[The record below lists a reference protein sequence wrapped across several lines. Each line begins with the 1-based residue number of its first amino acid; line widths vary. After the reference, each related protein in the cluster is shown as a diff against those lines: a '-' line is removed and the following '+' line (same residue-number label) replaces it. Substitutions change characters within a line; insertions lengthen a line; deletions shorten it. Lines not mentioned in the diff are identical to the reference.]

1 MQSPS
6 NNNNNASNRNNR
18 SGRGRGGRGRTRGR
32 NSGRGNKHHQSPSNA
47 YNNNNNNTVAN
58 KQAEENVLIEFMPY
72 MRQQHPEALS
82 IHETFGGDERAF
94 VEAARVFLQNQK
106 SLSNAKPTTAVSA
119 NDSNQ
124 STNLQNKMERLL
136 VKDDEIYSSCNKS
149 SSVVEPLQRS
159 PQKCPLQKI
168 LPNLTVTPPV
178 TTNRNNTASSSSI
191 PPKYMTPPPGLSQQG
206 GMNLP
211 HPSTPVSS
219 PARQPVSRLIPRAT
233 STSPLPIHSGSSSG
247 LQQPSALR
255 PAVPGLLAAQQQS
268 KASQQPRHVGNWQA
282 ASPGLV
288 TVKSPPEPANSIA
301 TKEPAAA
308 KSKPVYQPKRIWTR
322 LDQQPGRIFAN
333 DVGPDG
339 GMVYLRPRQELVAKW
354 ILPLKYLRQHASE
367 KNKDTSNDELS
378 VKSILDDL
386 TVGLFRRGCTENG
399 TNASIISKQIVAPT
413 DENRNDYP
421 FSVDKRSDLIYGTV
435 PFYAPRTPGHVI
447 FRLYWQGEPLHTLAT
462 GPTLFVRV
470 SEEDFESTLRFILS
484 NFKSRKGSATSL
496 SSLNALSTVL
506 EQFTSAPA
514 PPSSRRAAAGLD
526 GAGRAAWGCI
536 CESRKVLEVC
546 STEYEKGKEKIKKLE
561 EEVKELQQEVEQAS
575 ELEQTDESNEEDS
588 IKSKLKEKTHALMG
602 GRASN
607 DRKWKDSQTAFANI
621 LKAVVSNP
629 SASLLFRRELI
640 SKIRL
645 EYELWCSLVD
655 AFAASPFNK
664 DLDSLCVQFNDFPQ
678 NVTSG
683 HYQQC
688 VESRQKM
695 QLEILGF
702 VPNKSTLQESLV
714 RGGDNQSMDRSAVST
729 FNSLSA
735 AMGKLYEECYMV
747 SDRILHQ
754 REMVRAFIERAVS
767 QCQAFPQGTR
777 VIIFGSSANGFGSP
791 TSDLDMCLQMPKD
804 TKLPGEKEDP
814 TGALAMAE
822 LAKMLEGNQ
831 MQNVDTARL
840 TARIPIIM
848 FHCPRPMAQEGEE
861 ALMECDLSFMNPL
874 AVLNT
879 SLLLT
884 YSRVHPVTRVLA
896 AIIKRWAKARDIN
909 NPSKH
914 TLSSYGYILM
924 LLHFLTYHKR
934 IGNGLI
940 TSVKTEKISV
950 NAATNVP
957 LLPNLQ
963 WMDPNWLY
971 APPNVLYTELKAL
984 PSQILKHPLEDDVVV
999 NPYFYG
1005 TIKGQHDLA
1014 EIQRRFPSQDLS
1026 LAILLASF
1034 FRYYAFEFD
1043 YKKQVVSLNSTI
1055 TRGLVEREDKA
1066 EVNGW
1071 RVYSTGL
1078 AIEDPFE
1085 TSYDVA
1091 HVLKGGNFHKLRN
1104 ELALAYTKI
1113 VDAVK
1118 VADPTKSGL
1127 DLINLICEPV
1137 EKAEQSQEEVKS
1149 NK

>member
-1 MQSPS
+1 
-6 NNNNNASNRNNR
+6 
-18 SGRGRGGRGRTRGR
+18 
-32 NSGRGNKHHQSPSNA
+32 
-47 YNNNNNNTVAN
+47 VN

-94 VEAARVFLQNQK
+94 VEAARAFLQNQK
-106 SLSNAKPTTAVSA
+106 SLSNAKPTTTALSA
-119 NDSNQ
+119 TKLHQ
-124 STNLQNKMERLL
+124 PTNLQSKIESLS
-136 VKDDEIYSSCNKS
+136 VEDDQIYSSPNKP
-149 SSVVEPLQRS
+149 SSVESIQRS
-159 PQKCPLQKI
+159 PPRSPLPKV
-168 LPNLTVTPPV
+168 LPNLAVTPPV
-178 TTNRNNTASSSSI
+178 NTNRNNTTGSSPL
-191 PPKYMTPPPGLSQQG
+191 PPKVMMPPPGLPQQG
-206 GMNLP
+206 GLNL
-211 HPSTPVSS
+211 HQRSTPTAS
-219 PARQPVSRLIPRAT
+219 PVGPPVTPLRPGAT
-233 STSPLPIHSGSSSG
+233 STSPLPSYSSSSPSLQHPSALSADVPG
-247 LQQPSALR
+247 LVASQQQPQTVQQPSN
-255 PAVPGLLAAQQQS
+255 
-268 KASQQPRHVGNWQA
+268 VGNWQA
-282 ASPGLV
+282 ASPGIVAANNNSL
-288 TVKSPPEPANSIA
+288 PEPADSVA
-301 TKEPAAA
+301 TPA
-308 KSKPVYQPKRIWTR
+308 KPKPVYQPKRIWTR

-339 GMVYLRPRQELVAKW
+339 GMVGLRPRQELVAKW
-354 ILPLKYLRQHASE
+354 ILPLKYLRQHASKNNTDASNE
-367 KNKDTSNDELS
+367 KLS
-378 VKSILDDL
+378 VKSILQHL

-399 TNASIISKQIVAPT
+399 TQASIISKQILAPP
-413 DENRNDYP
+413 DENRKDYP
-421 FSVDKRSDLIYGTV
+421 FAVDKRSDAIYGTV

-506 EQFTSAPA
+506 EQFTSAPVH
-514 PPSSRRAAAGLD
+514 PSSRRGAVGLE

-546 STEYEKGKEKIKKLE
+546 ATEYEKGKEKNKKLE
-561 EEVKELQQEVEQAS
+561 EEVKELQQEIEQAS
-575 ELEQTDESNEEDS
+575 DTQQDDENTEEDS
-588 IKSKLKEKTHALMG
+588 VKSKLKEKTHALMG

-621 LKAVVSNP
+621 LKAVVYNP
-629 SASLLFRRELI
+629 SIGLLFRRELI

-655 AFAASPFNK
+655 AFATSPFNK
-664 DLDSLCVQFNDFPQ
+664 DSDSPCVQFNEFP
-678 NVTSG
+678 NHVSPV

-688 VESRQKM
+688 IESRQKM

-714 RGGDNQSMDRSAVST
+714 RGGNNQTMDRGAVST
-729 FNSLSA
+729 FNSLSG

-754 REMVRAFIERAVS
+754 REMVRSYIEKVVS
-767 QCQAFPQGTR
+767 QCPAFPRGTR

-804 TKLPGEKEDP
+804 SSLPGEKEDP

-822 LAKMLEGNQ
+822 LAKLLEGNQ

-861 ALMECDLSFMNPL
+861 AVMECDLSFMNPL

-884 YSRVHPVTRVLA
+884 YSRIHPVTRVLA

-940 TSVKTEKISV
+940 TSVKTEKISG

-963 WMDPNWLY
+963 WMDPNWLQ
-971 APPNVLYTELKAL
+971 APPHVIYTELRAL
-984 PSQILKHPLEDDVVV
+984 PPQVLKHPLEDDVIV

-1005 TIKGQHDLA
+1005 TMKGQHDLA
-1014 EIQRRFPSQDLS
+1014 EIQKRFPSQDLS

-1043 YKKQVVSLNSTI
+1043 YKKHVVSLHSTV

-1066 EVNGW
+1066 EINGW

-1091 HVLKGGNFHKLRN
+1091 HVLKGANFHRLRN

-1118 VADPTKSGL
+1118 VADPTTSGI
-1127 DLINLICEPV
+1127 DLINLICEPI
-1137 EKAEQSQEEVKS
+1137 EKAEQSQEEGKS
-1149 NK
+1149 DK